1 MTRNAAEQT
10 HPALDDDLAAPQ
22 QHAPQQHALQQH
34 ALQPEVRVIRPE
46 DFTAHTAQTAGMRRF
61 AAISRTLVGAHGIWA
76 GYTVIEPNV
85 TTGLHHHGNQET
97 IIYVKAGH
105 AQVRWGAHRQQE
117 ALAPAGSLVYIP
129 AFLPHQEIN
138 PSPETVAEWV
148 IIRTGPEAIVVNLE

>member
-1 MTRNAAEQT
+1 MTRSAADQP
-10 HPALDDDLAAPQ
+10 HPAHDDDLAAQ
-22 QHAPQQHALQQH
+22 QRHTP
-34 ALQPEVRVIRPE
+34 QPEVRVMRPE
-46 DFTAHTAQTAGMRRF
+46 DFDAHTAQTAGMRRF

-97 IIYVKAGH
+97 VIYVKAGH
-105 AQVRWGAHRQQE
+105 AKVRWGAHPQQE
-117 ALAPAGSLVYIP
+117 ALAPAGSFVYIP
-129 AFLPHQEIN
+129 AFLPHQELN